1 MNAQEFEL
9 RAGEFYA
16 LLKEAEAQAEGFRE
30 LFMEKKIPARESL
43 DQFRQRCVDL
53 RERYERTAAAAK
65 EILPPEEVPAEGSGF
80 DRYEEA
86 VMNSRMFALRKLNEK
101 AAQVFSRFIR
111 IRSDIA
117 SYDNVLKP
125 YRDAVKELLD
135 SLPAQ
140 GTEEIEDPVKS
151 SELFLN
157 ILDAEKAGEEDV
169 FSMLEEA
176 IRYYP
181 PQVQW
186 GLAGHRY
193 YIEETHAE
201 ETAAVEDADTDTG
214 ITDAPE
220 PGTAEEGPQAEYDT
234 SAANTESPETG
245 ITAEAEPAAAA
256 HIESAR
262 EDQWVADSDEWDET
276 VFDIKSGTA
285 LSAGHGPSTVETGV
299 EAEKEKESPLPERTV
314 KALNRLKHASP
325 SASAFMKEI
334 AKIAL
339 VNVEISW
346 LLPTITFAG
355 AFTKDQAEDFFRL
368 LAPED
373 QSERVKNIGKCIDV
387 LTNKGLFARYR
398 LEYGEDEYDVYC
410 ATSYCLSCMD
420 KKSVA
425 QERVWL
431 ASFCN
436 NRIEGREEMDYYPIA
451 SRIYMND
458 SLLKVLECQHRLLT
472 KEEYEDVRYSVSYS
486 AKDHFN
492 IDIIKDGTAYRSRI
506 ARIPDDLRDND
517 ENFVVCMEDDD
528 TLEDLRE
535 DIAGNGIGKEVRNI
549 FIIDENAV
557 YRLVCKNG
565 ELVSCEDDAGNE
577 QASREEN
584 AEDVHVEAP
593 VPQDIPAE
601 KDAAANETGAE
612 TQDMAYVHEEAGA
625 GVNEPEDECAGENT
639 GEEVSFESMVNSRT
653 APSDKE
659 LCVAVLGTL
668 VFPADSME
676 ELRDNIASAVLL
688 AAGASMEKD
697 RPAAS
702 RLYSQLRLA
711 THMAGGT
718 LYSAEKLAEAF
729 PDPENSIPALLLAS
743 LLFAMLNPSVPY
755 DYTLR
760 NQTLSYFSD
769 YDGYFEGYGSFK
781 PLFNKLLSVYP
792 VSPTGFSPSV
802 ISLIGTEAE
811 KEAFLDELRKEAKN
825 LLVVQAPKTR
835 MKVLPI
841 LYSNCFGPSSDLYAC
856 MEIIAEG
863 KDDAESIALVES
875 VLEDYC
881 TGQDDVFTL
890 SDDKVEEMLDR
901 AWGPIVAKNNNTTK
915 MVFKLEYEAHDQ
927 AIRQFETRID
937 LMLTWYEQ
945 MKNISSKGEQISR
958 LRILK
963 KDILDLCDKTE
974 AEEDWKNGLCSGVL
988 RWILMAIRAY
998 LGGEYAPLAVF
1009 SKLLSTGAF
1018 SFNDDGT
1025 PRISVSTA
1033 QVRYYEPWRR
1043 ALLHIMAKSRPL
1055 GEVKDEILGDSL
1067 DSAGEEAGLKDNLHQ
1082 LMMIGR
1088 FLGSTDEDYV
1098 VTEQQIKEAAASAD
1112 ARTRRFMET
1121 LELAY
1126 TYGQISET
1134 EKETILGIMN
1144 SHKGRFHET
1153 ADFANWR
1160 RFLEALEKQIAENAG
1175 ERKEALLAR
1184 LSTCLEKSPG
1194 LPILLRAEKLIK
1206 EDTNLAVAEEYL
1218 NRYDAGEP
1226 APEEGLADAFAGHS
1240 YFTDFLDT
1248 YAEDIFRECR
1258 RNDGRTLRSF
1268 AWNYAEKRLPA
1279 GWTSRLLD
1287 DTKAMLSRWPSRR
1300 DSAGT
1305 EQMKAM
1311 FTDLG
1316 FDVTRA
1322 EKVTG
1327 YKEEMFRLFVRP
1339 APRSMAD
1346 YRHPIAAFGTLLKSP
1361 VNVVLLYGNHT
1372 EKQLVDTIS
1381 GLGLG
1386 GITIVLLDRPLDA
1399 ARRRL
1404 IGEIFHT
1411 QTSGQN
1417 PFLLIDQVLFIY
1429 LAMHQ
1434 VTERLPALLMCT
1446 LPYTTYQPFVRDGG
1460 STADEMFC
1468 GRTQELATLIDPNGA
1483 CVVYGGRQL
1492 GKTALLE
1499 RVESRCSKPE
1509 NRAYAVYSS
1518 IVRMKSEEE
1527 VVATLVSD
1535 IERKTD
1541 GKIKLDGCA
1550 TLKDMCRTLS
1560 TMFRDGRVIS
1570 MHLLIDEVDDFL
1582 ASIADRA
1589 YAPLQPLIDLKRETK
1604 SAFKFVIAGLHNVCR
1619 AKNATKKNGVFGQL
1633 GTPLCIRPLSPSD
1646 AAKLLSLPLSYLG
1659 FKADSGPHLETI
1671 LTNTNYYP
1679 GILQFFG
1686 YTLVQTL
1693 SGQYTRY
1700 YRAADGAPPFVLQ
1713 NEQLGAVMSSA
1724 DLNKSIR
1731 DKFRWSLE
1739 LDARYFMIARC
1750 LTMLYHCYE
1759 GSRDPSSGWLG
1770 FKVEEIIEMAHLY
1783 DIHCLENE
1791 TADSFRNLL
1800 DEMVEMG
1807 ILSSPAPGMY
1817 RLRRS
1822 SFIGIIGEDMDRLEQ
1837 EIIAANE
1844 EEG

>member
-1 MNAQEFEL
+1 MNIQEFEL

-16 LLKEAEAQAEGFRE
+16 LLKEAEDQAEGFRKI
-30 LFMEKKIPARESL
+30 FMEKKVPARESL

-65 EILPPEEVPAEGSGF
+65 EILPPEEVPADGSGF

-101 AAQVFSRFIR
+101 AARVFSRFIR

-140 GTEEIEDPVKS
+140 GAEEIEEPVKS

-169 FSMLEEA
+169 FSMLEETV
-176 IRYYP
+176 RYYP

-193 YIEETHAE
+193 YVEEVHVEETDAAEDAGTDDGKADAPGPEEEKEETVHAPAVIHAE
-201 ETAAVEDADTDTG
+201 TPETEIEAEGDTE
-214 ITDAPE
+214 IPCPTDAVQEEIVCKDTQGGEDDEKNDACHPE
-220 PGTAEEGPQAEYDT
+220 EPQ
-234 SAANTESPETG
+234 
-245 ITAEAEPAAAA
+245 
-256 HIESAR
+256 
-262 EDQWVADSDEWDET
+262 
-276 VFDIKSGTA
+276 
-285 LSAGHGPSTVETGV
+285 PSLKGLD
-299 EAEKEKESPLPERTV
+299 EAEKEKKTDLPEKTV

-325 SASAFMKEI
+325 GASAFINEFV
-334 AKIAL
+334 KIART
-339 VNVEISW
+339 NIKAGW

-355 AFTKDQAEDFFRL
+355 AFTRDQAEDMYRL
-368 LAPED
+368 LTPE
-373 QSERVKNIGKCIDV
+373 SWPEREQGIGECLKS
-387 LTNKGLFARYR
+387 LEKKGLFAKYR
-398 LEYGEDEYDVYC
+398 LDYGGEDIEAYC
-410 ATSYCLSCMD
+410 ATSYCLSCLA
-420 KKSVA
+420 KKTVM
-425 QERVWL
+425 ETIPWM
-431 ASFCN
+431 ASFGG
-436 NRIEGREEMDYYPIA
+436 NRVEGREEMDYYLIA

-458 SLLKVLECQHRLLT
+458 CLLKVLECQNLLLS
-472 KEEYEDVRYSVSYS
+472 KEEYDDVRHSVSYS
-486 AKDHFN
+486 SEDYFY
-492 IDIIKDGTAYRSRI
+492 IDIIKDGVAYRSKI
-506 ARIPDDLRDND
+506 ARIPDDLQKDGY
-517 ENFVVCMEDDD
+517 ENMVLCMEGDD
-528 TLEDLRE
+528 TLEELRE
-535 DIAGNGIGKEVRNI
+535 DIAEDGVGKEVRNI
-549 FIIDENAV
+549 FIIAENAV
-557 YRLVCKNG
+557 YRLVCKDG

-577 QASREEN
+577 QAAREEN
-584 AEDVHVEAP
+584 AEDVHVEAS
-593 VPQDIPAE
+593 VPQDIPAR
-601 KDAAANETGAE
+601 KDAAANDTSAE
-612 TQDMAYVHEEAGA
+612 THNMAYVHEKAGA
-625 GVNEPEDECAGENT
+625 GVNDPEDEREDT
-639 GEEVSFESMVNSRT
+639 GEKVSFESMVNSRT

-676 ELRDNIASAVLL
+676 DLRDNIASAVLL

-841 LYSNCFGPSSDLYAC
+841 LYSSCFGPSSDLYAC

-863 KDDAESIALVES
+863 KDDAESISLVET

-881 TGQDDVFTL
+881 TRQDDVFTL

-901 AWGPIVAKNNNTTK
+901 AWSPIVAKNNNTTK
-915 MVFKLEYEAHDQ
+915 MVFKLEYEAHGQ

-988 RWILMAIRAY
+988 RWVLMAIRAY
-998 LGGEYAPLAVF
+998 LGGEYAPLTVF

-1025 PRISVSTA
+1025 PRISISTA

-1055 GEVKDEILGDSL
+1055 EEVKDEILGDSL

-1144 SHKGRFHET
+1144 SHKERFYET

-1175 ERKEALLAR
+1175 ERKASLLAR
-1184 LSTCLEKSPG
+1184 LSSCLKKSPG

-1226 APEEGLADAFAGHS
+1226 APEEGFADASAGHN

-1300 DSAGT
+1300 DSAGA

-1322 EKVTG
+1322 EKMTG

-1446 LPYTTYQPFVRDGG
+1446 LPYTSYQPFVRDGG

-1527 VVATLVSD
+1527 VVTTLVSD

-1550 TLKDMCRTLS
+1550 TLKDMCRMLS
-1560 TMFRDGRVIS
+1560 TMFRDGRIVS

-1770 FKVEEIIEMAHLY
+1770 FKVEEIIEMARLY

-1822 SFIGIIGEDMDRLEQ
+1822 SFIGIIGEDMDCLEQ

>member
-1 MNAQEFEL
+1 MNTQDFEQQ
-9 RAGEFYA
+9 AKEFYM
-16 LLKEAEAQAEGFRE
+16 LLAETEAQADGFRAA
-30 LFMEKKIPARESL
+30 FTEKKVPPVESL
-43 DQFRQRCVDL
+43 DRFRENCINL
-53 RERYERTAAAAK
+53 RDRYERAAAMVKGA
-65 EILPPEEVPAEGSGF
+65 LPAEDVPADGSGF

-86 VMNSRMFALRKLNEK
+86 VKNSRFYALRKLNEQ

-117 SYDNVLKP
+117 SYDSVLKP

-135 SLPAQ
+135 SLPAEKA
-140 GTEEIEDPVKS
+140 EEIEDPVKS
-151 SELFLN
+151 SEVFLRA
-157 ILDAEKAGEEDV
+157 LDAEKAEGEDG
-169 FSMLEEA
+169 FALLEEVS
-176 IRYYP
+176 RYYP
-181 PQVQW
+181 PQIQW

-193 YIEETHAE
+193 YIGEKEE
-201 ETAAVEDADTDTG
+201 AAADT
-214 ITDAPE
+214 AS
-220 PGTAEEGPQAEYDT
+220 EE
-234 SAANTESPETG
+234 AAATK
-245 ITAEAEPAAAA
+245 EPAAAA
-256 HIESAR
+256 EEAGGMSAAVKEAPAA
-262 EDQWVADSDEWDET
+262 EDLEET
-276 VFDIKSGTA
+276 
-285 LSAGHGPSTVETGV
+285 AGAQEKAPVPEEKTVEKETPAA
-299 EAEKEKESPLPERTV
+299 AETLPDTEGGKEGDAEDREEESPAPRKMV
-314 KALNRLKHASP
+314 KAVNRIKHGSP
-325 SASAFMKEI
+325 NASAFIKDL
-334 AKIAL
+334 AKIGRRC
-339 VNVEISW
+339 VEISW
-346 LLPTITFAG
+346 LLPMMTFVG
-355 AFTKDQAEDFFRL
+355 AVTKEQAAELFEYLAPVEWQEGVENISTCIDL
-368 LAPED
+368 LAN
-373 QSERVKNIGKCIDV
+373 R
-387 LTNKGLFARYR
+387 GLFAQYR
-398 LEYGEDEYDVYC
+398 LKKEGRSLDIYC
-410 ATSYCLSCMD
+410 ATAYCLSCLE
-420 KKSVA
+420 KKTVLTEIPWVSTFGGN
-425 QERVWL
+425 RVKG
-431 ASFCN
+431 
-436 NRIEGREEMDYYPIA
+436 EEEMDVLLLA
-451 SRIYMND
+451 SRILMNED
-458 SLLKVLECQHRLLT
+458 LLRVLSCQDELLNE
-472 KEEYEDVRYSVSYS
+472 EEYDKVRRSLAYASD
-486 AKDHFN
+486 DHFH
-492 IDIIKDGTAYRSRI
+492 IDIIKDGTAYR
-506 ARIPDDLRDND
+506 ACVLRGLCDIQ
-517 ENFVVCMEDDD
+517 EDCY
-528 TLEDLRE
+528 
-535 DIAGNGIGKEVRNI
+535 
-549 FIIDENAV
+549 ENAV
-557 YRLVCKNG
+557 ICTEEDETPEELAEELEEEGVNDAFRNLFIIHEDELIHCVCSDGSIIFPDEEDSDEEDFEKE
-565 ELVSCEDDAGNE
+565 ELP
-577 QASREEN
+577 
-584 AEDVHVEAP
+584 EAP
-593 VPQDIPAE
+593 EAPETHDAE
-601 KDAAANETGAE
+601 EEDKEAQPEEKGKESAPEDLFKAMANGAE
-612 TQDMAYVHEEAGA
+612 
-625 GVNEPEDECAGENT
+625 
-639 GEEVSFESMVNSRT
+639 
-653 APSDKE
+653 APSDEAFCMAVRSVLTKRVQDKE
-659 LCVAVLGTL
+659 DL
-668 VFPADSME
+668 ADCIS
-676 ELRDNIASAVLL
+676 SAALL
-688 AAGASMEKD
+688 AAGASLEKD

-702 RLYSQLRLA
+702 RLFSQLRLA
-711 THMAGGT
+711 AHMAGGT
-718 LYSAEKLAEAF
+718 IYSAEKFAEAF
-729 PDPENSIPALLLAS
+729 PDPESSIPALLLAS

-760 NQTLSYFSD
+760 NQTLSYFAD
-769 YDGYFEGYGSFK
+769 YDRYFAKYGAFK

-811 KEAFLDELRKEAKN
+811 KEAFLEELRKEAKN

-863 KDDAESIALVES
+863 KDDPESVAIVEA

-881 TGQDDVFTL
+881 TRQDDVFTL
-890 SDDKVEEMLDR
+890 SDDKVEEMLDS

-927 AIRQFETRID
+927 AVRQFVTRVN

-945 MKNISSKGEQISR
+945 MGNISRKGEEISR

-963 KDILDLCDKTE
+963 KDILDICAKTE
-974 AEEDWKNGLCSGVL
+974 EEDSWKKDPYAGVL
-988 RWILMAIRAY
+988 RWVLLAVRAC
-998 LGGEYAPLAVF
+998 LGGEYSPLAVF

-1025 PRISVSTA
+1025 PRISASTA

-1043 ALLHIMAKSRPL
+1043 ALFHIIAKRRPL
-1055 GEVKDEILGDSL
+1055 EEVRDEILGDSL

-1088 FLGSTDEDYV
+1088 FLGSTDEDYI
-1098 VTEQQIKEAAASAD
+1098 VTEQQVKEAAASAD
-1112 ARTRRFMET
+1112 TRTRRFMET

-1144 SHKGRFHET
+1144 SHKGRFYET

-1175 ERKEALLAR
+1175 ERKAVLLAR
-1184 LSTCLEKSPG
+1184 LSSCLEKSPG

-1240 YFTDFLDT
+1240 YFTDFLDRH
-1248 YAEDIFRECR
+1248 AEDIFRECR
-1258 RNDGRTLRSF
+1258 RNDGRALRSF

-1300 DSAGT
+1300 DSAGAD
-1305 EQMKAM
+1305 QMKAL

-1322 EKVTG
+1322 EKMTG
-1327 YKEEMFRLFVRP
+1327 YKEEMFRLFVKP

-1446 LPYTTYQPFVRDGG
+1446 LPYTSYQPFVRDGG

-1509 NRAYAVYSS
+1509 NKAFAVYSS
-1518 IVRMKSEEE
+1518 IVRMKSEED
-1527 VVATLVSD
+1527 VVSTLVSD

-1550 TLKDMCRTLS
+1550 TLKDMCRMLS
-1560 TMFRDGRVIS
+1560 RMFRDGRIIS

-1646 AAKLLSLPLSYLG
+1646 AARLLSLPLSYLG

-1770 FKVEEIIEMAHLY
+1770 FKVEEIIEMARLY

-1822 SFIGIIGEDMDRLEQ
+1822 TFIGIIGEDMDRLEQ
-1837 EIIAANE
+1837 EIITANE

>member
-16 LLKEAEAQAEGFRE
+16 LLKEAEDQAEGFRE
-30 LFMEKKIPARESL
+30 IFMEKKVPARESL

-53 RERYERTAAAAK
+53 RERYERAAAAAK
-65 EILPPEEVPAEGSGF
+65 EILPPEEVPAAGSGF

-86 VMNSRMFALRKLNEK
+86 VMNSRMFALRKLNDK

-140 GTEEIEDPVKS
+140 GAEEIEDPVKS

-193 YIEETHAE
+193 YIEETKAE
-201 ETAAVEDADTDTG
+201 ETAAAEDAGTDDG
-214 ITDAPE
+214 KADAPR
-220 PGTAEEGPQAEYDT
+220 PEE
-234 SAANTESPETG
+234 
-245 ITAEAEPAAAA
+245 
-256 HIESAR
+256 
-262 EDQWVADSDEWDET
+262 
-276 VFDIKSGTA
+276 
-285 LSAGHGPSTVETGV
+285 
-299 EAEKEKESPLPERTV
+299 EKEKEETVHDSAVIHAEALETEIKEERETETPCYTDAVHDKSVCEDAPSGDDDEKKDACHPEEPQPSVKSSDEVEKEKETDLPEKTV

-325 SASAFMKEI
+325 GASAFINEFI
-334 AKIAL
+334 KIART
-339 VNVEISW
+339 NIKAGW

-355 AFTKDQAEDFFRL
+355 AFTQDQAEDMYWL
-368 LAPED
+368 LTPED
-373 QSERVKNIGKCIDV
+373 WPEREQGIGECLKSLVK
-387 LTNKGLFARYR
+387 KGLFAKYR
-398 LEYGEDEYDVYC
+398 LDYGGEDIEAYC
-410 ATSYCLSCMD
+410 ATSYCLSCLA
-420 KKSVA
+420 KKTVM
-425 QERVWL
+425 ETIPWM
-431 ASFCN
+431 ASFGS
-436 NRIEGREEMDYYPIA
+436 NRVEGREEMDYYLIA

-458 SLLKVLECQHRLLT
+458 CLLKVLECQNLLLS
-472 KEEYEDVRYSVSYS
+472 KEEYDDVRRSVSYS
-486 AKDHFN
+486 SEDYFY
-492 IDIIKDGTAYRSRI
+492 IDIIKDGIAYRSKI
-506 ARIPDDLRDND
+506 ARIPDDLQKDGY
-517 ENFVVCMEDDD
+517 ENMALCMESDD
-528 TLEDLRE
+528 TLEELKE
-535 DIAGNGIGKEVRNI
+535 DIAGNGIGKEIRNI

-565 ELVSCEDDAGNE
+565 ELVFCEDDAGNE
-577 QASREEN
+577 QAAREEN
-584 AEDVHVEAP
+584 AEDVHVEAS
-593 VPQDIPAE
+593 VPQDIPAG
-601 KDAAANETGAE
+601 KDAAAKDTGAE
-612 TQDMAYVHEEAGA
+612 THDMAYVHEKDGA
-625 GVNEPEDECAGENT
+625 GVNEPEDECAGEDA
-639 GEEVSFESMVNSRT
+639 GEDVSFESMVNSRT

-676 ELRDNIASAVLL
+676 DLRDNIASAVLL

-974 AEEDWKNGLCSGVL
+974 SEEDWKNGLCSGVL
-988 RWILMAIRAY
+988 RWVLMAIRAY

-1043 ALLHIMAKSRPL
+1043 ALLHIMAKGRPL

-1098 VTEQQIKEAAASAD
+1098 ITEQQIKEAAASAD

-1144 SHKGRFHET
+1144 SHKERFYET

-1175 ERKEALLAR
+1175 ERKDALLAR

-1226 APEEGLADAFAGHS
+1226 APEEGLADASAGHS
-1240 YFTDFLDT
+1240 YFTDFLDGH
-1248 YAEDIFRECR
+1248 AEDILRECR

-1300 DSAGT
+1300 DSASA

-1322 EKVTG
+1322 EKMTG

-1446 LPYTTYQPFVRDGG
+1446 LPYTSYQPFVRDGG

-1527 VVATLVSD
+1527 VVTTLVSD

-1541 GKIKLDGCA
+1541 GKIKLDGCS
-1550 TLKDMCRTLS
+1550 TLKDMCRMLS
-1560 TMFRDGRVIS
+1560 TMFRDGRIIS

-1770 FKVEEIIEMAHLY
+1770 FKVEEIIEMARLY

-1791 TADSFRNLL
+1791 TADSFKNLL

>member
-1 MNAQEFEL
+1 MNIQEFEL

-16 LLKEAEAQAEGFRE
+16 LLKEAEDQAEGFRKI
-30 LFMEKKIPARESL
+30 FMEKKVPARESL

-65 EILPPEEVPAEGSGF
+65 EILPQEEIPADGSGF

-86 VMNSRMFALRKLNEK
+86 VRNSRMFALRKLNEK

-125 YRDAVKELLD
+125 YRDAIKELLD

-140 GTEEIEDPVKS
+140 GAEEIEAPVKS
-151 SELFLN
+151 SELFLD
-157 ILDAEKAGEEDV
+157 ILDAENAGEEDV

-193 YIEETHAE
+193 YIEETQTE
-201 ETAAVEDADTDTG
+201 ETAAAEDAGTDDGEADVPGPEEEKEKEETVHAPAV
-214 ITDAPE
+214 IHAETLETEIEVEKETETPFPTDAVQEESVCKDTQSGEDDKKNDAFHPE
-220 PGTAEEGPQAEYDT
+220 ELQSSLKG
-234 SAANTESPETG
+234 
-245 ITAEAEPAAAA
+245 
-256 HIESAR
+256 
-262 EDQWVADSDEWDET
+262 SD
-276 VFDIKSGTA
+276 
-285 LSAGHGPSTVETGV
+285 
-299 EAEKEKESPLPERTV
+299 EAEKERKTDLPEKTV
-314 KALNRLKHASP
+314 KALNKLKHASP
-325 SASAFMKEI
+325 SASAFINEFKKLARANI
-334 AKIAL
+334 KTG
-339 VNVEISW
+339 W

-355 AFTKDQAEDFFRL
+355 AFTQDQAEDMYRL
-368 LAPED
+368 LTPEGWP
-373 QSERVKNIGKCIDV
+373 EREQGVGECLKSLEK
-387 LTNKGLFARYR
+387 KGLFAKYR
-398 LEYGEDEYDVYC
+398 FDYGGEDIEAYC
-410 ATSYCLSCMD
+410 ATSYCLSCLA
-420 KKSVA
+420 KKTVM
-425 QERVWL
+425 ETIPWM
-431 ASFCN
+431 ASFGG
-436 NRIEGREEMDYYPIA
+436 NRVEGREEMDYYLIA

-458 SLLKVLECQHRLLT
+458 CLLKVLECQNLLLS
-472 KEEYEDVRYSVSYS
+472 KEEYGDVRHSVSYS
-486 AKDHFN
+486 SEDYFY
-492 IDIIKDGTAYRSRI
+492 IDIIKDGIAYRSKI
-506 ARIPDDLRDND
+506 ARIPDDLQKDGY
-517 ENFVVCMEDDD
+517 ENMVLCMEGDD
-528 TLEDLRE
+528 TLEELRE

-557 YRLVCKNG
+557 YRLVCKDG

-577 QASREEN
+577 QAAREEN
-584 AEDVHVEAP
+584 AEDIHVEAS
-593 VPQDIPAE
+593 VPQNIPAG
-601 KDAAANETGAE
+601 KDAAVNDTGTE

-625 GVNEPEDECAGENT
+625 GVNDPKNECAGEDT

-676 ELRDNIASAVLL
+676 DLRDNIASAVLL

-841 LYSNCFGPSSDLYAC
+841 LYSSCFGPSSDLYAC

-863 KDDAESIALVES
+863 KDDAESISLVET

-881 TGQDDVFTL
+881 TRQDDVFTL

-901 AWGPIVAKNNNTTK
+901 AWSPIVAKNNNTTK
-915 MVFKLEYEAHDQ
+915 MVFKLEYEAHGQ

-974 AEEDWKNGLCSGVL
+974 AEEDWKKGLCSGVL
-988 RWILMAIRAY
+988 RWVLMAIRAY
-998 LGGEYAPLAVF
+998 LGGEYAPLTVF

-1025 PRISVSTA
+1025 PRISISTA

-1067 DSAGEEAGLKDNLHQ
+1067 DSAGEEAGLKDNLRQ

-1088 FLGSTDEDYV
+1088 FLGSADEDYV

-1144 SHKGRFHET
+1144 SHKGRFYET

-1175 ERKEALLAR
+1175 ERKASLMAR
-1184 LSTCLEKSPG
+1184 LSSCLKKSPG

-1226 APEEGLADAFAGHS
+1226 APEEGLADASAGHS
-1240 YFTDFLDT
+1240 YFTDFLET

-1560 TMFRDGRVIS
+1560 TMFRDGRIIS